1 MKKNNVLNRRLF
13 RHKAQI
19 ATKQVPGYVLGF
31 LAQPALALG
40 RFAAPYAAR
49 AIGPVTRF
57 GRKGIDA
64 FAQRFPKTAQVTKE
78 VGTGAGKAAEI
89 AGMGYTATE
98 GIGAGIDASQ
108 AVGKLIMGD
117 IQGAEKEAGDAVS
130 GLLSASIGLPFA
142 QRGAQITK
150 RGLDRALGRD
160 GESGIGNLFEKFA
173 RFDKVTPDVVKRN
186 PIKSS
191 LAAAGGSTAFELSRP
206 SSIEA
211 SENVSKVLSE
221 PLNQEELDIVPAS
234 GDVDQSVL
242 NTDDQGE
249 NKDTILFD
257 TQARENLNKE
267 LKEIKNQKTD
277 DGGQKQFTPGGGIQG
292 AFDENKSLQN
302 VTENLI
308 KNSNNPTGNTK
319 VVLSGGGG
327 VDTTETDLSTTTQ
340 EIGKMSGD
348 MSKAEA
354 LIEKFAK
361 SRMEKTK
368 QTPEEFKEQFYGMAG
383 SPDTKRMKDYAIL
396 KAALGLMSEPTYDGG
411 LAGAFE
417 VVGRVGGRFVDDLA
431 AIDQNARNERLA
443 LSEKYMEYERAFDDQ
458 MNADEALV
466 FSTSLDLINKIDKR
480 EFDAEQKSLDRA
492 LEREKMLSNALIN
505 AEKARIKM
513 QEKKFK
519 VNEKGIYLVPDSNV
533 FGQLKKVTVYTNE
546 LNEPLVQKIVK
557 GEPRM
562 VPLTNTEGTKIVPDN
577 LQKVEYNANKA
588 GRAFNQAASAYQGLL
603 LARQFQNIIEKA
615 GGKDLIAL
623 KGVFQRLKTTAFD
636 VLDQV
641 MPGASEKLNITN
653 ISKSINPNTTSDA
666 QFKTEL
672 AKIAG
677 RDQAEMNKILANYD
691 KDIAAATD
699 TAAIAR
705 RLEEAGIAKDDPE
718 YREKV
723 AALAQLN
730 VIEARMKYNV
740 ANANKDGDR
749 LALKDITEAEKIT
762 QIFKITG
769 AGQIVAQYAALE
781 QSLDQKLALLFED
794 FRNNGGDPEAFA
806 RAFADSKFVQRM
818 SKQEKREIK
827 VSPNEQARA
836 RDRIQGEF
844 NFNPPFPKKQGLFN

>member
-1 MKKNNVLNRRLF
+1 MKKNDVLNRRLF

-19 ATKQVPGYVLGF
+19 ATKQVPGHFIGNIIQIGK
-31 LAQPALALG
+31 AALP
-40 RFAAPYAAR
+40 FASR
-49 AIGPVTRF
+49 AVGPVTRL
-57 GRKGIDA
+57 GKKGIDA
-64 FAQRFPKTAQVTKE
+64 FSRRFPKTVQVTKE
-78 VGTGAGKAAEI
+78 VGTGAGKAAEVV
-89 AGMGYTATE
+89 GMGYTATE

-186 PIKSS
+186 PVKSS

-206 SSIEA
+206 SATEA
-211 SENVSKVLSE
+211 ADDVSNVLSE
-221 PLNQEELDIVPAS
+221 PLNQEELNIVPAS
-234 GDVDQSVL
+234 GDVAESVP

-267 LKEIKNQKTD
+267 LKEIKNQKTED
-277 DGGQKQFTPGGGIQG
+277 TGQNQSTPTGGNQG

-302 VTENLI
+302 VTENLLM
-308 KNSNNPTGNTK
+308 NSNNPTGNTK

-327 VDTTETDLSTTTQ
+327 VDTTETDLSTTSQ
-340 EIGKMSGD
+340 EIGKMSGE

-368 QTPEEFKEQFYGMAG
+368 QTPEEFQEQFYGMAG

-492 LEREKMLSNALIN
+492 LEREKMLSNALMN
-505 AEKARIKM
+505 AEKARLKM
-513 QEKKFK
+513 QEKKFD
-519 VNEKGIYLVPDSNV
+519 VDEKGIYLVPDSNV
-533 FGQLKKVTVYTNE
+533 FGSLKKVTVYTNKF
-546 LNEPLVQKIVK
+546 NEPVVQKIVN
-557 GEPRM
+557 GEPQM
-562 VPLTNTEGTKIVPDN
+562 VPLTNAQGNKITPDD
-577 LQKVEYNANKA
+577 LQSVKYNANQA
-588 GRAFNQAASAYQGLL
+588 GKAFNQASSAYQGLL
-603 LARQFQNIIEKA
+603 LARAFRDIVTQQ
-615 GGKDLIAL
+615 GGADLIAARGAL
-623 KGVFQRLKTTAFD
+623 TKTVMTVKDILGQFGIRADVDKTLAFEN
-636 VLDQV
+636 L
-641 MPGASEKLNITN
+641 
-653 ISKSINPNTTSDA
+653 SKSLDPSTVSNDE
-666 QFKTEL
+666 FKTQL
-672 AKIAG
+672 ARIAG
-677 RDQAEMNKILANYD
+677 KNQKDFDDIMKQYDDDMKKAQNTDSIALILED
-691 KDIAAATD
+691 
-699 TAAIAR
+699 
-705 RLEEAGIAKDDPE
+705 AGVAKDDPE
-718 YREKV
+718 YRQKV
-723 AALAQLN
+723 AAIVQLN

-740 ANANKDGDR
+740 ANANKEGDR
-749 LALKDITEAEKIT
+749 LALDDIKEAAKTTKIFGLKGVGT
-762 QIFKITG
+762 VVG
-769 AGQIVAQYAALE
+769 QYAVYE
-781 QSLDQKLALLFED
+781 KELDGKLRILFEKY
-794 FRNNGGDPEAFA
+794 RNNGGDPEAFA
-806 RAFADSKFVQRM
+806 RAFADSGFVQGLANT
-818 SKQEKREIK
+818 QNLEIK
-827 VSPNEQARA
+827 VTPDQQAKA
-836 RDRIQGEF
+836 RDLLQGQF
-844 NFNPPFPKKQGLFN
+844 NYNPPFTQ